1 MLAHVFSPAASPN
14 PGDWLSSWTLFHWK
28 KLFGRW
34 VVDRDPAL
42 FIKDNPEHE
51 RSDLIFIKPWQIF
64 RWKWSSISHPKSD
77 SNRRYTA
84 STLRLHKEMTLKGK
98 LVKLKSSPN
107 YCPPQRSAGSVL
119 TLAWSISVGK
129 LQPKFGKQLFLH
141 FFLIVVFPFTDF
153 LKHLLTLAQSQTRPF
168 SVLP

>member
-51 RSDLIFIKPWQIF
+51 RSDLIFIKSMANLQVKVVIHQPSKEW
-64 RWKWSSISHPKSD
+64 
-77 SNRRYTA
+77 YTA